1 MESSR
6 IIRRFVLMTMTSPI
20 DQAQPAIA
28 PVATKRSDLEIKD
41 AQLIFGSIWRE
52 LEAEFGREQ
61 MRFPKEII
69 LLGGA
74 PGSGKGTNTAFI
86 AKVRG
91 LTCQPIVISSLLN
104 SPEARA
110 LKDAGNMVGDRDVI
124 GLVLRELLRAEYHDG
139 VILDGF
145 PRTNVQVEC
154 LKLLVDKM
162 HALRREFYST
172 PLSIHFRQ
180 PTIHIMV
187 LFVDEKE
194 SVARQLK
201 RGRETRALIELA
213 TRTASSPLPEDR
225 PTDHDESLAR
235 RRYRVFKEQ
244 TWEALQSLKEIFH
257 YHFINAQGPLAEVEE
272 NILHELEY
280 QSTLELDSRTVD
292 RLRGVPVASQI
303 IIHARQE
310 LVKRLDGYE
319 LEHGALFAKVV
330 TFIEEKI
337 LPIVLRH
344 AISGTAHIN
353 AEDPLLDDPLAL
365 AMLIDVFSERGY
377 HAGVDIHRIE
387 IPDHIELTTGKL
399 TCRTKKV
406 FRIEIRFQGSE
417 IRRG

>member
-1 MESSR
+1 
-6 IIRRFVLMTMTSPI
+6 MTSTI
-20 DQAQPAIA
+20 DPVQPAIA

-41 AQLIFGSIWRE
+41 AQIIFESIWRE

-91 LTCQPIVISSLLN
+91 LTCQPIVISSLLK

-145 PRTNVQVEC
+145 PRTEVQVEC

-194 SVARQLK
+194 SVSRQLK
-201 RGRETRALIELA
+201 RGRETRALMESS
-213 TRTASSPLPEDR
+213 TRTANSPMPEDR
-225 PTDHDESLAR
+225 PTDHDESLAS
-235 RRYRVFKEQ
+235 RRYRIFKEQ

-257 YHFINAQGPLAEVEE
+257 YHFINAQGPVAEVEK

-319 LEHGALFAKVV
+319 LEHGPLFAKVV
-330 TFIEEKI
+330 AFIEEKI

-353 AEDPLLDDPLAL
+353 TEDKLLEDPLSL

-387 IPDHIELTTGKL
+387 IPDHIELTTGKV

>member
-1 MESSR
+1 
-6 IIRRFVLMTMTSPI
+6 MTLPI
-20 DQAQPAIA
+20 DPAPPA
-28 PVATKRSDLEIKD
+28 TTAVASKRSDLEIKD
-41 AQLIFGSIWRE
+41 AQIIFGSIWRE
-52 LEAEFGREQ
+52 LEAEFGHEH

-74 PGSGKGTNTAFI
+74 PGAGKGTNTAFI

-104 SPEARA
+104 SPEARK
-110 LKDAGNMVGDRDVI
+110 LKDAGSMVGDRDVI
-124 GLVLRELLRAEYHDG
+124 GLVLRELLREEYHDG

-145 PRTNVQVEC
+145 PRTQVQVEC

-162 HALRREFYST
+162 HALRREFYNSH
-172 PLSIHFRQ
+172 LSIHFRQ

-201 RGRETRALIELA
+201 RGRETRARMELA
-213 TRTASSPLPEDR
+213 TRTADAPLPEDR

-257 YHFINAQGPLAEVEE
+257 YHFINAQGPVAEVEE

-310 LVKRLDGYE
+310 LVKRLDSYE
-319 LEHGALFAKVV
+319 LEHGALFAGVV
-330 TFIEEKI
+330 AFIEEKI

-353 AEDPLLDDPLAL
+353 TEDKLMDEPLAL

-387 IPDHIELTTGKL
+387 IPDQIDLATGKVN
-399 TCRTKKV
+399 CRVKKV
-406 FRIEIRFQGSE
+406 YRIEIRFQGSE